1 MEYKN
6 WIHKVIFK
14 KFEIKKI
21 ISTSQFSSVYEGINQ
36 TNNTPVVLKIEDD
49 KKFKYL
55 QSEAYLLINL
65 KGFGIPKLISYGKS
79 GPYNILIEE
88 LLGLNLRSLWKKYGY
103 KKDLFFKP
111 NKILTDVCLIA
122 IQILERL
129 KYIHDKGIIHRDI
142 KHHNFVIGRN
152 DPNNI
157 YLIDFGLSRKYKS
170 SRTGK
175 HIKYAKNN
183 KLLGSLFFSSI
194 NSMKGYELSRRDD
207 LESLGYT
214 LIFLANGLWLP
225 WGNLINS
232 ISEKKQTIEKIKNM
246 KTETSEENLCKGLP
260 IEFISYMKYVKHLEF
275 EEDPDYKY
283 LNGLFLSIL
292 SKNEFG
298 NNLNFFWMSK
308 QKSKSLINNYNS
320 EEKKGKTKSKINIT
334 QKLLSPPTKNSSKNR
349 LYNSIKNSLNKKKKI
364 TNSKQENRKNE
375 TSEKGTKQPITHKK
389 FQSSLISRAYP
400 ELKFKKNLNDG
411 INITKKLNF
420 NSTGITQSN
429 LSNRNSFKEEYLKI
443 KRSDLKYFPKTINSD
458 NLICQTFENS
468 PKIKVYNNI
477 IYHNLYL
484 IKDNEILDN
493 SPLNKLKFAKIKI
506 NKNIM
511 NISNKKVY
519 KSVIK

>member
-1 MEYKN
+1 
-6 WIHKVIFK
+6 
-14 KFEIKKI
+14 
-21 ISTSQFSSVYEGINQ
+21 
-36 TNNTPVVLKIEDD
+36 
-49 KKFKYL
+49 
-55 QSEAYLLINL
+55 
-65 KGFGIPKLISYGKS
+65 
-79 GPYNILIEE
+79 
-88 LLGLNLRSLWKKYGY
+88 
-103 KKDLFFKP
+103 
-111 NKILTDVCLIA
+111 
-122 IQILERL
+122 
-129 KYIHDKGIIHRDI
+129 
-142 KHHNFVIGRN
+142 
-152 DPNNI
+152 
-157 YLIDFGLSRKYKS
+157 
-170 SRTGK
+170 
-175 HIKYAKNN
+175 
-183 KLLGSLFFSSI
+183 
-194 NSMKGYELSRRDD
+194 
-207 LESLGYT
+207 
-214 LIFLANGLWLP
+214 
-225 WGNLINS
+225 
-232 ISEKKQTIEKIKNM
+232 
-246 KTETSEENLCKGLP
+246 
-260 IEFISYMKYVKHLEF
+260 MKYVKHLEF

-364 TNSKQENRKNE
+364 TNSKQENSKNE

-400 ELKFKKNLNDG
+400 ELKFKNNLNDG

-429 LSNRNSFKEEYLKI
+429 LSNRNSFEEEYLKI

-458 NLICQTFENS
+458 NLICKTFENS
-468 PKIKVYNNI
+468 TKIKVYNNI

-484 IKDNEILDN
+484 IKDNEILSN